1 MNRAGAAIGGL
12 LLGSLLPL
20 VPAMASG
27 AEAGMQFTH
36 HDWTLACDNTRTCRA
51 AGYQD
56 YNDELAV
63 SVLLTR
69 EAGPSTSVAGQ
80 LMLGQYD
87 EAVGPVELSLL
98 INGRDLGPVEGA
110 SGDGS
115 VALSSAHV
123 ASLLRAVTGEADIA
137 FVADDGRRWQ
147 LSDKGATAVLLK
159 MDEFHGRLHT
169 PGALV
174 RRGTRSE
181 DDVLPPLPAPAIR
194 LAAVAPTRPGD
205 ERLLSNPDLRNAL
218 QENLPDDEEC
228 RGLEPEEWDESA
240 EIERLDDDTMLVSV
254 RCWMGAYNVGR
265 GFWVVDAVAPY
276 RPRLVTTAAEYHEA
290 GIIGASQKGRGL
302 GDCWWQ
308 ASWAWDGAAF
318 VKASEST
325 SGMCRLVAAGG
336 AWTMP
341 TLVSDLEQ

>member
-1 MNRAGAAIGGL
+1 MAGPIAAAAPP
-12 LLGSLLPL
+12 SL
-20 VPAMASG
+20 A
-27 AEAGMQFTH
+27 AEPTVSFTH

-69 EAGPSTSVAGQ
+69 EAGPRAAVSGQ
-80 LMLGQYD
+80 LMLGQYE
-87 EAVGPVELSLL
+87 EAVGPVELSLH
-98 INGRDLGPVEGA
+98 INGRDLGPVDGA

-115 VALSSAHV
+115 VALSPAHV
-123 ASLLRAVTGEADIA
+123 DALFQALAGDADIA
-137 FVADDGRRWQ
+137 FVADDGRRWR

-159 MDEFHGRLHT
+159 MDEFQGRLHT

-174 RRGTRSE
+174 RQGTRSE
-181 DDVLPPLPAPAIR
+181 DDVLPSLPAPTIH

>member
-1 MNRAGAAIGGL
+1 MNRAGAAICGL
-12 LLGSLLPL
+12 LFGSLLPL

-27 AEAGMQFTH
+27 TEAGVQFTH

-63 SVLLTR
+63 SVLLAR
-69 EAGPSTSVAGQ
+69 EAGPRAEVSGQ
-80 LMLGQYD
+80 LMLGQYE
-87 EAVGPVELSLL
+87 EAVGPVELSLH
-98 INGRDLGPVEGA
+98 INGRDLGPVDGA

-115 VALSSAHV
+115 VALSSVHV

-159 MDEFHGRLHT
+159 MDEFQGRLHT

-174 RRGTRSE
+174 RRGSRSE
-181 DDVLPPLPAPAIR
+181 DDVLPPLPAPTIQ
-194 LAAVAPTRPGD
+194 LASVASPRPGD
-205 ERLLSNPDLRNAL
+205 EQLLSSPDLRVAL
-218 QENLPDDEEC
+218 QENLPGDREC
-228 RGLEPEEWDESA
+228 RGLEPEEWGESA

-265 GFWVVDAVAPY
+265 GFWVVDAAAPY
-276 RPRLVTTAAEYHEA
+276 RPRLVTTDAEYHEA
-290 GIIGASQKGRGL
+290 GVIVAGQKGRGL
-302 GDCWWQ
+302 GDCRWH
-308 ASWAWDGAAF
+308 ASWTWNGETF
-318 VKASEST
+318 VQDYEAT
-325 SGMCRLVAAGG
+325 TGMCRLVAAGG
-336 AWTMP
+336 AWTLP
-341 TLVSDLEQ
+341 TFVSE